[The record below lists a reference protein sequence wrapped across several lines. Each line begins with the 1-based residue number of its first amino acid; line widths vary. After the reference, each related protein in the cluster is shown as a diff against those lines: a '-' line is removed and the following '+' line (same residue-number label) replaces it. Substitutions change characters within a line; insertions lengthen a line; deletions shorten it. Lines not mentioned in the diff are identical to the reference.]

1 MLDRVYAAKMGNYAV
16 KLLQNGKYNRMVAI
30 QRDAVVDF
38 DIQQALAMKK
48 TIDYN
53 ALEICKMI
61 SK

>member
-1 MLDRVYAAKMGNYAV
+1 MLDRVYVAKMGNYAV
-16 KLLQNGKYNRMVAI
+16 KLLQNGKYNRVVAI